1 MRIFKS
7 PRRAGFFIAYT
18 MEYRWR
24 EYAKFGG
31 LFSSLPGSLRQVKGK
46 AQRKKSLPQGFG
58 FPASR
63 SARRVRPQA
72 FSGTA
77 RTIGTKLALIQ
88 TPACIDGCNKKRK
101 AGRLLAATGG
111 SRFCLRPEDHSTKE
125 LAMATMNP
133 SINERRHI
141 PDRRVSSGAVRHG
154 ATRMNALDWVTMVLM
169 IIGGL
174 NWGLVG
180 LFNFDLVA
188 TLFGQMSAL
197 SRIIYVLVGLSA
209 LYSIYTASKMGRN
222 SR

>member
-1 MRIFKS
+1 LAFPDLQHCAANQGKTQTRKGIIKN
-7 PRRAGFFIAYT
+7 PRHADVV
-18 MEYRWR
+18 
-24 EYAKFGG
+24 
-31 LFSSLPGSLRQVKGK
+31 FSEADPGVH
-46 AQRKKSLPQGFG
+46 
-58 FPASR
+58 
-63 SARRVRPQA
+63 RRMQ
-72 FSGTA
+72 
-77 RTIGTKLALIQ
+77 
-88 TPACIDGCNKKRK
+88 KKRK
-101 AGRLLAATGG
+101 ADCLFTATGG
-111 SRFCLRPEDHSTKE
+111 NRFCLRPENRSTKE
-125 LAMATMNP
+125 LVMATMNP
-133 SINERRHI
+133 GINERRHI
-141 PDRRVSSGAVRHG
+141 PDRRISSSTGRHG